1 MTYQTKSNLS
11 KISNVFHNDAVKK
24 VMHDKS
30 VTKVNA
36 INSSGFILKTKY
48 GTAKSDL
55 EKKINDADKKIP
67 DITDFVKKTDY
78 NAKITEKEF
87 GIPSTAGLAT
97 SIASTAA
104 K

>member
-1 MTYQTKSNLS
+1 
-11 KISNVFHNDAVKK
+11 
-24 VMHDKS
+24 MHDKW

-67 DITDFVKKTDY
+67 DITDFVKK
-78 NAKITEKEF
+78 NR
-87 GIPSTAGLAT
+87 L
-97 SIASTAA
+97 
-104 K
+104 